1 MMIQYNQTTAIPLED
16 AFDDCIENGIFN
28 YLLSFSWNSSPDI
41 HFALNSEYYYNRSG
55 RKLASP
61 LVLRMLDDESG
72 TLVTKDLERLALI
85 ITARYSAKWNKL
97 WAEYVSE
104 VGLFDNLNVTQKL
117 NHGHTIHE
125 EGDRDL
131 TKSGEESST
140 RKGTETRDESYPET
154 RKSTRMIT
162 GAYTDTTNMSNT
174 RTGTHEILESYPEAR
189 KSSKAITGSYKDTDT
204 TANTRT
210 GKETVTDKGDTSTT
224 AFGFNSSTG
233 VKVQKVG
240 PDTSSGTTTET
251 DYGEGVK
258 DTRSGDVTRSYT
270 DYKEEVTESG
280 QTKTAT
286 SYGADGLKDSQ
297 SGGVTRTYNNYKDE
311 VEETGKRRTEISY
324 GTAGIVD
331 KISFADRKDSNH
343 IDVTTG
349 HTGIDTTTITG
360 YNIRRLSDKINVL
373 TAMYENPLI
382 NNFFEIVYRDIDD
395 ILTCPI
401 FM

>member
-1 MMIQYNQTTAIPLED
+1 MMIRYNQMAAIPLED

-85 ITARYSAKWNKL
+85 ITTRYSYKWNKL
-97 WAEYVSE
+97 WAEYASE
-104 VGLFDNLNVTQKL
+104 VGLYDNLNITQEL
-117 NHGHTIHE
+117 NHGHSVHE

-131 TKSGEESST
+131 TKSGEESVT
-140 RKGTETRDESYPET
+140 RKGTETRDESFPEL
-154 RKSTRMIT
+154 RKSIRSIT

-174 RTGTHEILESYPEAR
+174 RTGTQEILESYPEAR
-189 KSSKAITGSYKDTDT
+189 KSLKAITGGYKDTDT

-224 AFGFNSSTG
+224 AFGFNSSAG
-233 VKVQKVG
+233 VKIQKVG
-240 PDTSSGTTTET
+240 PDLAAGTTTET

-258 DTRSGDVTRSYT
+258 DTRSGDVTRSYN

-286 SYGADGLKDSQ
+286 SYGANGLKDSQ
-297 SGGVTRTYNNYKDE
+297 SGGVTRRYDNFKDE
-311 VEETGKRRTEISY
+311 VEETGKRRTEIKY
-324 GTAGIVD
+324 GDNGIID
-331 KISFADRKDSNH
+331 STTFANRKDANH
-343 IDVTTG
+343 IDVTTD
-349 HTGIDTTTITG
+349 HSGIDTTTITG
-360 YNIRRLSDKINVL
+360 YNIRRLSDKIDVL
-373 TAMYENPLI
+373 SAMYENPIL
-382 NNFFEIVYRDIDD
+382 NNFFEIVYRDIDE